1 MENTSVKMHNYTSS
15 AGRAGI
21 LIFALVKYAIFSLK
35 LEKNTS
41 YYFTIYGMTPMSSAV
56 QLLALQHRSLKHRF
70 GKYTVRKIRSE
81 FIYNKCGCQSVL
93 P

>member
-1 MENTSVKMHNYTSS
+1 MQMHNYTSS

-35 LEKNTS
+35 LEKKTS

-56 QLLALQHRSLKHRF
+56 ELLMLQHSSLKYRF
-70 GKYTVRKIRSE
+70 EKYTVRKTHSE
-81 FIYNKCGCQSVL
+81 FIYKFDILTLFPS
-93 P
+93 